1 MLGMTR
7 GHNIAAIYPDKCMVN
22 NHIITSLASPK
33 FIWLL
38 PFISISRWY
47 FILHHNYNYLIF
59 LSAHEPIHWLFCNIV
74 VMISLWCLP
83 ALDLYNNVFH
93 LQNRFFLALR
103 KKLQSFYP
111 RHHPCAQMWH
121 KKSLQKTGP
130 PKKRNMTARGW
141 HGIPLLLWETTLGL
155 GGT

>member
-33 FIWLL
+33 FIWVL
-38 PFISISRWY
+38 PFISISRLY

-59 LSAHEPIHWLFCNIV
+59 LSAHEPIHWLFCNII

-83 ALDLYNNVFH
+83 ALELDYNVYH
-93 LQNRFFLALR
+93 LPNRFFLALR

-121 KKSLQKTGP
+121 KKSLQKQGP
-130 PKKRNMTARGW
+130 PKRETWQQGGDMEF
-141 HGIPLLLWETTLGL
+141 LSVLWENDARPWW
-155 GGT
+155 